1 MLLFII
7 STVNINYAQHMKFN
21 GISMGETPTVF
32 ISKLKAKGFTPISQ
46 NNDDILMGDFCGV
59 KDCIIAVTTDRDI
72 VLSVCVTFPEQK
84 KWKYLETKYNYLK
97 LLLIQKY
104 GDPIECIEEFYGYSE
119 DDFSKL
125 HCLEVDKCKYYSRF
139 MIDGGHIV
147 LNIEHQGGNYNV
159 VSLFYS
165 DDINTTKNEQLIIE
179 DL

>member
-32 ISKLKAKGFTPISQ
+32 ISKLKAKGFTPSYYSD
-46 NNDDILMGDFCGV
+46 NILTGKFCNEN
-59 KDCIIAVTTDRDI
+59 CIIVILINKDVVTSTY
-72 VLSVCVTFPEQK
+72 VTFPELK
-84 KWKYLETKYNYLK
+84 KWKYLENKYNYLK
-97 LLLIQKY
+97 SLLIQKY

-119 DDFSKL
+119 DDSSKL
-125 HCLEVDKCKYYSRF
+125 LCLEVDKCKYYSRF
-139 MIDGGHIV
+139 MVDGGHIV

-165 DDINTTKNEQLIIE
+165 DVINTTKNEQLIIE